1 MATAAIRIENKAEAI
16 AQRKSEAII
25 EPVRIPTKIQRKSSD
40 PNGSTR
46 SALIRSETR
55 IQPALIISSTHDPAE
70 HEADR
75 VARHVMQMP
84 APNVGKSS
92 SSALRRSPLIAQRK
106 ARGSGQSPMTAPAA
120 VDARIRAAASGGF
133 VLPPKVRMYLEPR
146 FRADFSGVRI
156 HNDAQSAQLSTAIGA
171 RAFAYGRHVFF
182 NQGQYNP
189 DSAEGMELIA
199 HELTHTIQ
207 QGAAEQGNANVH
219 RKAEANAAPHVSQ
232 RTGEQASRFGVSDV
246 LNFFADAAN
255 AIPGYRMFTIL
266 IGVNPINMSAVEAS
280 AANILR
286 AIVEFLP
293 GGNIITRVLDSYG
306 VFDRVGSWIEN
317 QLKSLGITGPAIK
330 AALNQFIDSLGFSDL
345 FSLGS
350 VWDRAKA
357 IFATPITR
365 IITFARGLFA
375 EILRFIREAVLRPL
389 GALASQTRAYPLLK
403 AVLGYDPVTGE
414 AVPRNAETIIGGFMT
429 LIGQE
434 ELWGNIQ
441 RSNAIPRAWAWFQG
455 AMSGMVALVTSI
467 PTRFMDAL
475 RGLEIM
481 DFVVLPSAF
490 FKLARVFATFVGDF
504 ISWAGGT
511 VLTLLEIILEV
522 VAPAVIPYLK
532 KAGSAFS
539 TIIRDPIRF
548 VRTLVRAGIQG
559 FRQFSTNFLRHL
571 QASLVGW
578 LTGAMSGAN
587 IYIPQS
593 MNLRELLKFVLS
605 ILGLTWQNIRTKLV
619 REVGETAVVALET
632 GFDIIRTLI
641 TEGPAAAWQQIV
653 EAIGNL
659 RQMAID
665 AIMDFVKSRVVEAAI
680 TRLLSMLNPAG
691 AFIQAIIAIYN
702 TVMFFVERI
711 RQIAQ
716 VAAAFIDGISAI
728 ASGNIAPAADKV
740 ETTMA
745 GLLTLVIS
753 FLARIAG
760 LGRVAD
766 AVTNLI
772 NRIRA
777 PIDRALDRVARWI
790 VTRARALGRLVMRG
804 VRAGV
809 AAVTT
814 WWRERR
820 RLRLADG
827 SEHTLSFRGT
837 GSTARLILASVEKPV
852 EEHLANAIADT
863 SNPAAMRASA
873 QAALTFFTTNLRA
886 PLTEAQVASLP
897 ANLNRFVTLLGAI
910 SAVSSADLRVTP
922 TTDWNGP
929 RRAFIGPLTNR
940 TSRGGSE
947 SSGIMGGPWD
957 LLTARRMTTSGQR
970 WVRMH
975 MISAQYG
982 GINAHTNFIPA
993 PSATNTGGV
1002 VRGFENTVQETL
1014 YGRDSGGVI
1023 RDVES
1028 PFKASAT
1035 RQAAIWLE
1043 TRSIGFYPAASGA
1056 DGSPLYGAG
1065 VFAREAQFSVGIY
1078 SRTASDWVRNPT
1090 ATHSVTVPIDP
1101 PDFAGTLVPN
1111 INSAGP
1117 SAIAAAATISE
1128 YYASEIVRVR
1138 GSTSFTNDVRF
1149 IDRMLGRRA
1158 DDGRRSTDPFVT
1170 AVIKVVD
1177 ATNAGLMTW
1186 R

>member
-1 MATAAIRIENKAEAI
+1 MATAAIRIENKAEEI

-25 EPVRIPTKIQRKSSD
+25 KPVRIPTKIQRKSSD

-156 HNDAQSAQLSTAIGA
+156 HNDAQSAQLSNAIGA

-189 DSAEGMELIA
+189 ESAQGMELIA

-207 QGAAEQGNANVH
+207 QGAAQQGNANVH
-219 RKAEANAAPHVSQ
+219 RKAEANATPHVSQ

-375 EILRFIREAVLRPL
+375 EILRFVREAVLRPL

-777 PIDRALDRVARWI
+777 PIDRALDRVVRWI

-814 WWRERR
+814 WWRERK
-820 RLRLADG
+820 
-827 SEHTLSFRGT
+827 SFRGED
-837 GSTARLILASVEKPV
+837 GSSHSLYFAGNGPSAELTVASTPKTVRQWLAMVQPRISASDRPKADAYNNASSVLSGQLNGVVVRLNANGPQANANSGVAARDLTRLMDRLALYLAILAPLDSATSASGVGAGRIPE
-852 EEHLANAIADT
+852 IAVT
-863 SNPAAMRASA
+863 PP
-873 QAALTFFTTNLRA
+873 FTIGPNLRNTTWA
-886 PLTEAQVASLP
+886 LDEYNRQLTLQQRGINRLPVAQWM
-897 ANLNRFVTLLGAI
+897 ANRMSFITFGRDPQTAI
-910 SAVSSADLRVTP
+910 DQTDLRTSVQSEMSRRLAM
-922 TTDWNGP
+922 P
-929 RRAFIGPLTNR
+929 RTA
-940 TSRGGSE
+940 GGSFPNLRLRE
-947 SSGIMGGPWD
+947 MEYIMF
-957 LLTARRMTTSGQR
+957 
-970 WVRMH
+970 
-975 MISAQYG
+975 QYD
-982 GINAHTNFIPA
+982 
-993 PSATNTGGV
+993 
-1002 VRGFENTVQETL
+1002 Q
-1014 YGRDSGGVI
+1014 
-1023 RDVES
+1023 
-1028 PFKASAT
+1028 
-1035 RQAAIWLE
+1035 
-1043 TRSIGFYPAASGA
+1043 
-1056 DGSPLYGAG
+1056 
-1065 VFAREAQFSVGIY
+1065 Y
-1078 SRTASDWVRNPT
+1078 SRFRETGFPLVGPAGPRNPT
-1090 ATHSVTVPIDP
+1090 AGSLTQAYMQANHALHS
-1101 PDFAGTLVPN
+1101 PDQVAGGSRDTPLAGLTGMGSSRVN
-1111 INSAGP
+1111 MSIGSQWNGGRINNLQNAVIGLLRSGWP
-1117 SAIAAAATISE
+1117 DVSPAIANSSQSTMLMN
-1128 YYASEIVRVR
+1128 VRLLP
-1138 GSTSFTNDVRF
+1138 
-1149 IDRMLGRRA
+1149 LG
-1158 DDGRRSTDPFVT
+1158 
-1170 AVIKVVD
+1170 
-1177 ATNAGLMTW
+1177 
-1186 R
+1186 